1 MAQKKHTPE
10 EIVAKLR
17 QVDVL
22 LSRRRPVTEVIRTI
36 GVTAFAYDARA
47 SARISAMSS

>member
-22 LSRRRPVTEVIRTI
+22 LSRSCPVAEVIRPI

-47 SARISAMSS
+47 SARISTKSS